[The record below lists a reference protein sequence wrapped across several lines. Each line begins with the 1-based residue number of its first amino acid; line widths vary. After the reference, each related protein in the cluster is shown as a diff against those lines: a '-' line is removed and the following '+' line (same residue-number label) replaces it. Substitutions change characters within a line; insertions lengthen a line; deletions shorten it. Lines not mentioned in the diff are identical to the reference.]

1 MELWCLL
8 SNSNVDSI
16 REDLVML
23 LLAVV
28 DVVVVV
34 VVGVVDSRLRGAFRF
49 RCCN

>member
-8 SNSNVDSI
+8 LNSNVDSI

-34 VVGVVDSRLRGAFRF
+34 GVVDSRLRVEAFRF

>member
-34 VVGVVDSRLRGAFRF
+34 GVVDSRLREAFRF